1 MKSEEIKP
9 NDGRKNNKRKAPI
22 PMSKVP
28 QIDRSNKPA
37 MNTAK
42 KSRKKQYAKKALK
55 NVFGSE
61 ANFFEDIAKKVK
73 KSGNYNL
80 YKLLM
85 DAVYDEETNTAPK
98 VNNAPVIQFINNEAP
113 KQLDEKTID
122 IEHKEVEDESED

>member
-9 NDGRKNNKRKAPI
+9 NDGRRNNSRKKSI
-22 PMSKVP
+22 PLQKIP
-28 QIDRSNKPA
+28 DIDRKP
-37 MNTAK
+37 MVNQAK

-85 DAVYDEETNTAPK
+85 DAVYDEETNVAPK
-98 VNNAPVIQFINNEAP
+98 TNNAPVIQFINNEAP
-113 KQLDEKTID
+113 KQIDENTID
-122 IEHKEVEDESED
+122 IEHKEVDNGTED

>member
-28 QIDRSNKPA
+28 QIERSNKPA

-85 DAVYDEETNTAPK
+85 DAVYDEETNVAPK
-98 VNNAPVIQFINNEAP
+98 TNNAPVIQFINNEAP
-113 KQLDEKTID
+113 KQIDEKTID
-122 IEHKEVEDESED
+122 VEHKELGEDN

>member
-1 MKSEEIKP
+1 MKSNEIKDT
-9 NDGRKNNKRKAPI
+9 DGRRNNKRKAPI
-22 PMSKVP
+22 PLSKVP

-37 MNTAK
+37 VNQAK

-73 KSGNYNL
+73 KNGNYNL

-113 KQLDEKTID
+113 KQLDERTID